1 VRVALF
7 VTCLADQLFP
17 EVAVAAVKLLR
28 RLGVEVTVPDGQTCC
43 GQPAYN
49 AGYHQ
54 QAREIA
60 AHHLAVFAQA
70 DYVVLPSGS
79 CTAMLAC
86 HYPELFEEPGQRSEA
101 GRLAARSYEL
111 CTFITQVL
119 GVSDV
124 GADLNGLRVTF
135 HDNCH
140 ALRGVGISEAPRKLL
155 CAAGAELIEAVGH
168 DVCCG
173 FGGLFS
179 VKMPD
184 VSAAMARAKLAGIA
198 ATGATVL
205 TSTDAG
211 CLMQLQGALRRQGGS
226 VRVQH
231 VAEVLWQGVA

>member
-1 VRVALF
+1 VALF

-17 EVAVAAVKLLR
+17 EVAAAAVRLLR

-49 AGYHQ
+49 AGYQQ

-79 CTAMLAC
+79 CTAMITC
-86 HYPELFEEPGQRSEA
+86 HYPELFEEPMQRSEA
-101 GRLAARSYEL
+101 ERLAARSYEL

-119 GVSDV
+119 GVVDV
-124 GADLNGLRVTF
+124 GADLSGLRVTY

-155 CAAGAELIEAVGH
+155 RAAGAELIEAVGY

-179 VKMPD
+179 VKLPD
-184 VSAAMARAKLAGIA
+184 VSVAMARTKLAGIA